1 MKAPP
6 KVWLC

>member
-1 MKAPP
+1 MKAQP